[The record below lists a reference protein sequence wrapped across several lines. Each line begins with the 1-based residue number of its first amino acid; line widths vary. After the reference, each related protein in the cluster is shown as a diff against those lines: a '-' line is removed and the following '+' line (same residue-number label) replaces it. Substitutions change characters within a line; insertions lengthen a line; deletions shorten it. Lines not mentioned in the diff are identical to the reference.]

1 MMDCKSVKDNL
12 LPFLEN
18 ELPEEQRAE
27 VENHLEICPDC
38 SRLLEEFSRLWGM
51 VEHRGKIQPS
61 PYFWTRLKQRMVES
75 EKGGKPVLSW
85 VGGLVRWMRPAI
97 AVAVLL
103 ICIFTGYLL
112 GNFPQSA
119 NGQTAYQTDQR
130 TVALQQFFDTYN
142 LEPLVSSPSG
152 SIEATYLNVIS
163 GE

>member
-1 MMDCKSVKDNL
+1 MNCKKIEKNL
-12 LPFLEN
+12 LPFLMN
-18 ELPEEQRAE
+18 ELPEDQRRE
-27 VENHLEICPDC
+27 MENHLKICSDC
-38 SRLLEEFSRLWGM
+38 SRLLEEFSQLWGM
-51 VEHRGKIQPS
+51 VEHCGKIQPS
-61 PYFWTRLKQRMVES
+61 PYFWTKLKPRIVEY
-75 EKGGKPVLSW
+75 EKGGEPVLGW
-85 VGGLVRWMRPAI
+85 LGGLIRWVRPAI

-119 NGQTAYQTDQR
+119 NGQTAYQADQR

-142 LEPLVSSPSG
+142 LEPLVNSPSG

>member
-1 MMDCKSVKDNL
+1 MNCKKIEKNL
-12 LPFLEN
+12 LPFLMN
-18 ELPEEQRAE
+18 ELPEDQRRE
-27 VENHLEICPDC
+27 MENHLKICSDC
-38 SRLLEEFSRLWGM
+38 SRLLEEFSQLWGM

-61 PYFWTRLKQRMVES
+61 PYFWTKLKPRIVEY
-75 EKGGKPVLSW
+75 EKGGEPVLGW
-85 VGGLVRWMRPAI
+85 LGGLIRWVRPAI

-119 NGQTAYQTDQR
+119 NGQTAYQADQR

-142 LEPLVSSPSG
+142 LEPLVNSPSG